1 MSRATAAAP
10 RSNASEAAAGRQPT
24 RQSRPTPDCRA
35 ATSKPLSPPLHDN
48 QTATIMPVPRH
59 QIPILIVARFLSRLP
74 RYSGRLA
81 ASEIEEAVIKI
92 LADALTSPAKLVE

>member
-24 RQSRPTPDCRA
+24 RQSPPTPDCRA

-74 RYSGRLA
+74 RYSALTA
-81 ASEIEEAVIKI
+81 VFEEA
-92 LADALTSPAKLVE
+92 DAEFDDLVTIGVGAGGF

>member
-74 RYSGRLA
+74 RYSYCCLVLKRHAVELHDLRD
-81 ASEIEEAVIKI
+81 EEAVSLMQDI
-92 LADALTSPAKLVE
+92 

>member
-10 RSNASEAAAGRQPT
+10 RSKASEAAPGRQPT

-74 RYSGRLA
+74 RYKPRLESAFTTHYGRTPVLFL
-81 ASEIEEAVIKI
+81 ITWVKGI
-92 LADALTSPAKLVE
+92 LS